1 MQPTSPG
8 TTGYL
13 ARRFTETDVRIGRML
28 SCLRGKPVIDRA
40 TYGISEAA
48 NHSILWH
55 GINLID
61 LLAGLARRDP
71 RRCQRALRRS
81 MIQGIEQAVINGPV
95 KALVKRQRPAED
107 VSHPHQ
113 LRVPLTSSFPSGHA
127 TAGACAAELLAA
139 DLGHRRAW
147 WTLAVLVGWSR
158 VHVGVHH
165 PSDVVAGWVVGAGAA
180 HAADRFWPPPGST
193 PTPVSRSA
201 SGSTPPAPES
211 APLI

>member
-1 MQPTSPG
+1 MHPTSSG

-13 ARRFTETDVRIGRML
+13 TRRFAEADVRIGHELAR
-28 SCLRGKPVIDRA
+28 LRGNPRIDRVA
-40 TYGISEAA
+40 YGISEVA

-61 LLAGLARRDP
+61 LLGGLARGDS

-95 KALVKRQRPAED
+95 KALVKRQRPTED
-107 VSHPHQ
+107 LSHPHQ
-113 LRVPLTSSFPSGHA
+113 LRAPLTSSFPSGHA
-127 TAGACAAELLAA
+127 TAGACAAELLAR
-139 DLGHRRAW
+139 DLGHRGSW

-165 PSDVVAGWVVGAGAA
+165 PSDVLAGWAVGAAA
-180 HAADRFWPPPGST
+180 AYTTGQFWPSPGS
-193 PTPVSRSA
+193 A
-201 SGSTPPAPES
+201 PAPGS
-211 APLI
+211 APLF

>member
-1 MQPTSPG
+1 MKPTSSG

-13 ARRFTETDVRIGRML
+13 TGRFGEADMRIGAELAR
-28 SCLRGKPVIDRA
+28 LRGNPRIDRA
-40 TYGISEAA
+40 AYGISEVA

-61 LLAGLARRDP
+61 LLTGLARHEP

-81 MIQGIEQAVINGPV
+81 MLQGIEQAVINGPV

-107 VSHPHQ
+107 VTHPHQ
-113 LRVPLTSSFPSGHA
+113 LRVPRTSSFPSGHA

-147 WTLAVLVGWSR
+147 WMLAILVGWSR

-165 PSDVVAGWVVGAGAA
+165 PSDVLAGWAIGAGAA
-180 HAADRFWPPPGST
+180 FTAGRLWPQHGSATAPG
-193 PTPVSRSA
+193 P
-201 SGSTPPAPES
+201 
-211 APLI
+211 